1 MTVRVAAAVPLA
13 DPRCR
18 VLRREKRCDGWIYP
32 VLARSRRGPRGYGAS
47 ESHNCST
54 IWATLPA
61 FGEREH
67 PRQRN
72 VLAIRTTYIVLMCGA
87 GILAGVG
94 GWLIGDQLFF
104 QSASASLTRDD
115 PKTESKIESKTE
127 SENDLDFEARYP
139 VSNTMMKQDRVIA
152 SPVPVQSTETTVP
165 NDMYETARAWIA
177 APVTSPRRATARS
190 EKPSRLF
197 LNDSQIAGI
206 KKRLNLTPAQQKY
219 WPPVENAM
227 REVTLQIEDYQK
239 RLKKSRDDSFDTE
252 SDAIKRLKTATRAL
266 YGQLTGTQK
275 NDIALLVRMAGLG
288 PAFAELTGTKAAKNE
303 PENSR

>member
-1 MTVRVAAAVPLA
+1 M
-13 DPRCR
+13 
-18 VLRREKRCDGWIYP
+18 
-32 VLARSRRGPRGYGAS
+32 
-47 ESHNCST
+47 
-54 IWATLPA
+54 
-61 FGEREH
+61 
-67 PRQRN
+67 
-72 VLAIRTTYIVLMCGA
+72 AIRTTYIVLMCGA

-115 PKTESKIESKTE
+115 PKD
-127 SENDLDFEARYP
+127 DLDFDARYP
-139 VSNTMMKQDRVIA
+139 VSNTMTKQDRVIA
-152 SPVPVQSTETTVP
+152 SPVPAQSTESTVP

-177 APVTSPRRATARS
+177 APVTLPRRLTAKS

-239 RLKKSRDDSFDTE
+239 RLKKNRDDSFDTE
-252 SDAIKRLKTATRAL
+252 SDAITRLKTATRAL
-266 YGQLTGTQK
+266 YTQLNGDRK
-275 NDIALLVRMAGLG
+275 SVV
-288 PAFAELTGTKAAKNE
+288 
-303 PENSR
+303 